1 MKKSTIY
8 FIILIV
14 AIIAAIIIFKS
25 SKSSAGEEYT
35 EFAQCLTDSGVKMF
49 GAFWCPHCQNQKK
62 LFGVSW
68 NRINYV
74 ECSTPDGNSQ
84 TQICIDEKIQSY
96 PTWEFADKSRVN
108 GELTLQE
115 LSARSGCELTV
126 Q

>member
-8 FIILIV
+8 FIILIA
-14 AIIAAIIIFKS
+14 AIITAMIIFKS
-25 SKSSAGEEYT
+25 SKSSAGEEYN

-96 PTWEFADKSRVN
+96 PTWELADKSRVN

-115 LSARSGCELTV
+115 LSSRSGCQLP
-126 Q
+126 